1 MRRQK
6 PPCARIYM
14 EVFMADT
21 TICGIAHLALKT
33 RDMQKSLDFYCGVLG
48 LERAFSLG
56 NPEPSIEYIKVGNG
70 QFIELFYTTKH
81 PIDDYTVKSTNNH
94 ICLEVEDIFEVE
106 KTLRENG
113 ITITIPPKGGSD
125 GNWQCWCQDPDGNN
139 IEFMVISPTSKQ
151 ATV

>member
-48 LERAFSLG
+48 LEKAFSLG

-94 ICLEVEDIFEVE
+94 ICLEAF
-106 KTLRENG
+106 
-113 ITITIPPKGGSD
+113 
-125 GNWQCWCQDPDGNN
+125 WQRFLYLLLGLL
-139 IEFMVISPTSKQ
+139 KK
-151 ATV
+151 